1 MESSSKK
8 RLIIDIV
15 VCVGII
21 LTLIGI
27 DIATKLAVYYHFNGV
42 EGSSITVIDNFFWI
56 YLTYNPGALASFL
69 ADVQGGRIIL
79 SILSILGS
87 GCSIYYLIKHFN
99 KMNMWLRIAIYL
111 FIPGCTGNLIDRV
124 GIYGTPGVID
134 FLSFRLFGVW
144 NFPVFN
150 FADMCL
156 TVSIFILLIYFIFFD
171 KEKSD
176 NKLEEE
182 LETSDSEEIQTTE
195 DVNKIEDNKDDDL
208 HS

>member
-182 LETSDSEEIQTTE
+182 LATSDSEEIQTTE

>member
-1 MESSSKK
+1 MENSSKK
-8 RLIIDIV
+8 KLVVDIV
-15 VCVGII
+15 ICVSII
-21 LTLIGI
+21 LALIGI

-69 ADVQGGRIIL
+69 ADVNGGRIIL

-87 GCSIYYLIKHFN
+87 GFSIYYLVRRFN
-99 KMNMWLRIAIYL
+99 KLNIWLRIALYL

-134 FLSFRLFGVW
+134 FLSFRLYGVW

-176 NKLEEE
+176 NKIEEE
-182 LETSDSEEIQTTE
+182 LASIDDQKTETNENINQ
-195 DVNKIEDNKDDDL
+195 IEDDKNDDL